1 MCLWYT
7 LLHLPT
13 SKSIAAIAEPHE
25 KLTFFSF
32 PNLVIYQQISKISL
46 KDFILTS
53 CFVWS
58 KSLFFF
64 RIWIIPPPKKRNPVS
79 SATSTYHMMEK
90 EIHWCS
96 DLWGHRHGVRI
107 YCQNFFFIWLGLFHL
122 LLFNSMI
129 RASPPPN
136 STLEMRILFS
146 NYSTLNSVCKL
157 PDSKNISIKTSSSF

>member
-1 MCLWYT
+1 MSLIYT
-7 LLHLPT
+7 STSSNVKTYCSNSWTTWEINILFI
-13 SKSIAAIAEPHE
+13 SKSCNPSTNLENII
-25 KLTFFSF
+25 KRFYTYFFF
-32 PNLVIYQQISKISL
+32 CLIKIS
-46 KDFILTS
+46 
-53 CFVWS
+53 
-58 KSLFFF
+58 FF

-129 RASPPPN
+129 RASP
-136 STLEMRILFS
+136 LQIVL
-146 NYSTLNSVCKL
+146 
-157 PDSKNISIKTSSSF
+157 

>member
-7 LLHLPT
+7 LQHLPT
-13 SKSIAAIAEPHE
+13 SKPIAAIAEPHE

-32 PNLVIYQQISKISL
+32 PNLVIHQQISKISL
-46 KDFILTS
+46 KDIILTS

-58 KSLFFF
+58 KSLFF

-107 YCQNFFFIWLGLFHL
+107 YCQNFFLFGWDCFIAAVQL
-122 LLFNSMI
+122 NDKSK
-129 RASPPPN
+129 PPSN
-136 STLEMRILFS
+136 STLEMRIF
-146 NYSTLNSVCKL
+146 
-157 PDSKNISIKTSSSF
+157 I

>member
-1 MCLWYT
+1 MSLIYT
-7 LLHLPT
+7 STSSNVKIYCSYSRTTWEINILFI
-13 SKSIAAIAEPHE
+13 SKSCNPS
-25 KLTFFSF
+25 T
-32 PNLVIYQQISKISL
+32 NLENIIKRFYTYFLFCLIK
-46 KDFILTS
+46 TS
-53 CFVWS
+53 
-58 KSLFFF
+58 FFF
-64 RIWIIPPPKKRNPVS
+64 RIWIIPPLKKRNPVS

>member
-7 LLHLPT
+7 LQHLPT
-13 SKSIAAIAEPHE
+13 SKPIAAIAEPHE

-32 PNLVIYQQISKISL
+32 SNLVIHQQISKISL

-53 CFVWS
+53 SFVWS
-58 KSLFFF
+58 KSLFF

-107 YCQNFFFIWLGLFHL
+107 YCQNFLFGWDCFIAAVQL
-122 LLFNSMI
+122 NDKSK
-129 RASPPPN
+129 PPPN
-136 STLEMRILFS
+136 STLEMRIF
-146 NYSTLNSVCKL
+146 
-157 PDSKNISIKTSSSF
+157 I